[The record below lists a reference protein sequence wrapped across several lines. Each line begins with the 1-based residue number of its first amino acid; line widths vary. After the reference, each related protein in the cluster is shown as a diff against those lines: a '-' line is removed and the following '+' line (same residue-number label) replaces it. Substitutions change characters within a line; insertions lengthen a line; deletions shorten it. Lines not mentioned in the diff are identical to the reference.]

1 MKNVMSKKFDGLKIA
16 TILAFENKLIA
27 AEKFGAQ
34 GGWSEFVNTARCHL
48 IYVTNISDL
57 AELLQN

>member
-1 MKNVMSKKFDGLKIA
+1 MSKKFDGLKIA

-34 GGWSEFVNTARCHL
+34 GGRSEFVNTARCHL
-48 IYVTNISDL
+48 IYATNISDS
-57 AELLQN
+57 AEL

>member
-1 MKNVMSKKFDGLKIA
+1 MKNGMSKKFDGLKTA

-34 GGWSEFVNTARCHL
+34 GSRFEFGNTARCH
-48 IYVTNISDL
+48 
-57 AELLQN
+57 